1 MKPFC
6 KHLLMFVMLCI
17 SWWTV
22 VSASPT
28 KAIDNKCFGLML
40 VDNISHYTTVGE
52 VNNYDNR
59 LRLQNI
65 NLTPEDLKAGEN
77 VFKFYRTAENGTKHV
92 FAELVLNATAAGE
105 NTTVIP
111 SIRYYDEND
120 NPTANGGNTT
130 LNYSSRTYA
139 NADTLDLY
147 GVIDYVNDVFC
158 ECVADNQHPAAYT
171 YYATFNEE
179 EPVTYNVGDVLG
191 SLNINTLS
199 SGSNTLSP
207 PWGGTINKT
216 TNGPGAPYA
225 LIDRSSGI
233 TFIIPEGVN
242 NTSITVT
249 ITTTNNNE
257 GGGTLTINGNSY
269 TVTKNKTNYLVVNGV
284 SSGETITISSN
295 NDNKPRI
302 VSTSTIYVYYGNYSG
317 N

>member
-1 MKPFC
+1 MKPVS
-6 KHLLMFVMLCI
+6 KHLLMFALLFI
-17 SWWTV
+17 AGWT
-22 VSASPT
+22 SAAGQPRSSSEP
-28 KAIDNKCFGLML
+28 FRLLL

-59 LRLQNI
+59 FRLQNVS
-65 NLTPEDLKAGEN
+65 LTAADLRVGEN
-77 VFKFYRTAENGTKHV
+77 IFAFYRTAANGTSHV
-92 FAELVLNATAAGE
+92 FAELVLQ
-105 NTTVIP
+105 TTSLDAPLTVTP
-111 SIRYYDEND
+111 SIRYYDENGD
-120 NPTANGGNTT
+120 LTSAGGNTT
-130 LNYSSRTYA
+130 LNYASKTYA
-139 NADTLDLY
+139 AGDTLDLY
-147 GVIDYVNDVFC
+147 GVINYVNDVFS
-158 ECVADNQHPAAYT
+158 ESVVGNLHPDAYT
-171 YYATFNEE
+171 YYVTFNEE

-191 SLNINTLS
+191 SLDINALS
-199 SGSNTLSP
+199 NGSNTLSA

-225 LIDRSSGI
+225 LINRTSGI
-233 TFIIPEGVN
+233 TFTIPEGVN
-242 NTSITVT
+242 NESVTVA